1 MPLRIIPARA
11 GFTTS
16 KSSAAASHG
25 DHPRS
30 RGVYSTDSPTRIR
43 IVGSSPLARGLR
55 SSDGASGRSSRI
67 IPARAGFTGTRRC
80 GIRGGKDHP
89 RSRGVYLRS
98 RSTSLS
104 TRGSSPLARGLP
116 RDFAPPMQRAG
127 IIPARAGFTAIARL
141 PPVELAD
148 HPRSRGVYPPS
159 LLRSGDPVGSSPLAR
174 GLRPLWK
181 RFLR

>member
-89 RSRGVYLRS
+89 RSRGVYLMYLTRMAG
-98 RSTSLS
+98 ST
-104 TRGSSPLARGLP
+104 GSSPLARGLRHGNSP
-116 RDFAPPMQRAG
+116 NTPGGG
-127 IIPARAGFTAIARL
+127 IIPARAGFTSTWASVAIMH
-141 PPVELAD
+141 AD
-148 HPRSRGVYPPS
+148 HPRSRGVYIVTA
-159 LLRSGDPVGSSPLAR
+159 RDGGVFAGSSPLAR
-174 GLRPLWK
+174 GLH
-181 RFLR
+181 